1 MYIHTYIH
9 IYNYAS
15 SLTELQ
21 RFREAKALSR
31 RLTPV
36 ARRVL
41 GESNETTLRMKKI
54 YAVALYQDPGATLG
68 DLREA
73 VTALEEIER
82 IARRVFGGSHPRT
95 VRTEVS
101 LREARAVLRARETPQ
116 EGA

>member
-1 MYIHTYIH
+1 MASSVSRH
-9 IYNYAS
+9 NYAS

-73 VTALEEIER
+73 VTTLEDADR
-82 IARRVFGGSHPRT
+82 IARCVLGGAHPTTRT
-95 VRTEVS
+95 IEKN
-101 LREARAVLRARETPQ
+101 LRNSRAHARACETLERKPW
-116 EGA
+116 A